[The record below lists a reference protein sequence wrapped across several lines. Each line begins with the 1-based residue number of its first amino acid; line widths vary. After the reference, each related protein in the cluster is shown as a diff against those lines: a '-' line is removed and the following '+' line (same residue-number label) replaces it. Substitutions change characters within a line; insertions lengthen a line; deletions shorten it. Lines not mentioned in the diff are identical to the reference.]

1 MRTEERRVQVSPE
14 DEETFELTEHIML
27 ELILEGGMFP
37 HFPSPLFGMGMK
49 LMVG

>member
-14 DEETFELTEHIML
+14 EETFELTEHTML
-27 ELILEGGMFP
+27 ELILEGGTFP
-37 HFPSPLFGMGMK
+37 HSPSLLFGMGMK